1 VGQYE
6 LGQAESLDS
15 NNPISPPAFRGKM
28 LARTRALSQFVVGL
42 GYNALVPEKTK
53 LNGQRRPGRGPIA
66 RSGIAAFAFQHSRL
80 DTAKPHVSGLRRRF
94 PTNPTGPRPQA
105 PRPRPEPQARD
116 GLETRL
122 KLERADGHVSI
133 RVERA
138 SDRAEPE
145 KDGGSALPGG
155 VELIGFGRV

>member
-1 VGQYE
+1 VGAGVQEFQPEFYLRDWTLRAAEELVGQYE
-6 LGQAESLDS
+6 LGRAESLDP

-105 PRPRPEPQARD
+105 QARAP
-116 GLETRL
+116 GPGWVGNAVETRT
-122 KLERADGHVSI
+122 S
-133 RVERA
+133 
-138 SDRAEPE
+138 
-145 KDGGSALPGG
+145 
-155 VELIGFGRV
+155 